1 MTINFSF
8 GSNTRSLFYDS
19 ATFCDLYST
28 FWAHV
33 HYFWGLGVLAIE
45 DDLIQFWCGNMVTL
59 DAMILCIGYL
69 AYGMD
74 FE

>member
-1 MTINFSF
+1 MVDCLQCYHS
-8 GSNTRSLFYDS
+8 SLMKFEDQNCLSWPGY
-19 ATFCDLYST
+19 
-28 FWAHV
+28 
-33 HYFWGLGVLAIE
+33 VLTIE
-45 DDLIQFWCGNMVTL
+45 DDLVQFWCGNMVTL